1 MSACDRPLKSAASF
15 DPERARRTLG
25 ELEALG
31 PDLKPFRALIGSAAG
46 NSPYLA
52 RLMLKDPPYLSQ
64 LLAGGPEPSLAALEA
79 EALAIGGES
88 DFAQAMRRLR
98 IAKRRAAL
106 AIALA
111 DIAGIFDLD
120 AVTAA
125 LTRFADCAGKGTLR
139 LLLAAAGKKGGY
151 PDSPSEPPEK
161 RTGPII
167 LALGKM
173 GAFEL
178 NYFKR

>member
-1 MSACDRPLKSAASF
+1 MSLGFARLRKQIAPF
-15 DPERARRTLG
+15 DPERAERTLG
-25 ELEALG
+25 ELEAVA
-31 PDLKPFRALIGSAAG
+31 PDLQPFRALIGSAAG

-52 RLMLKDPPYLSQ
+52 RLMLKDTPYLAQ
-64 LLAGGPEPSLAALEA
+64 LLADGPAPSLAALEA

-120 AVTAA
+120 GVTAA
-125 LTRFADCAGKGTLR
+125 LTRFADGAVKGALR
-139 LLLAAAGKKGGY
+139 FLLAAAAKQAGSP
-151 PDSPSEPPEK
+151 PDARFEG
-161 RTGPII
+161 TGLIV
-167 LALGKM
+167 LAMGKM

-178 NYFKR
+178 NYSSD